1 MAENTDNTRTQHSKI
16 SLILKG
22 AAMGIAEVIPGVS
35 GGTIAFI
42 TGIYEDLIDT
52 ISGVDQNTVWDI
64 LKLRF
69 STLWESLN
77 GPFLLYLIIGMVGGI
92 LTGVFGVTKLLENY
106 PEALWAL
113 FFGLIIASIP
123 LMFSQMQ
130 NRKLVHAIPFIIAAA
145 IAYVITSISPAAGST
160 NLAYIFLAGVI
171 AISAFVLPGISGS
184 FILLLMGLYT
194 VVIPTIKSF
203 LESPELSE
211 LLLISVFALGCL
223 TGLALFSRIVSA
235 AFKNY
240 HDTTIA
246 IMSGFMFGS
255 LNKIWPWRNPS
266 LILNK
271 ETNAFTP
278 IDATNIN
285 SFSSSDEHIK
295 IVKETNVLPMDYFS
309 DPCIIYVI
317 AAFVVGIMLVGGLS
331 LMQKSRI

>member
-1 MAENTDNTRTQHSKI
+1 MEENMSKPRTHHSKI

-69 STLWESLN
+69 SNVWVSLN

-92 LTGVFGVTKLLENY
+92 LAGVFGVTKLLENY

-130 NRKLVHAIPFIIAAA
+130 NRKWGHAIPFIIGAA
-145 IAYVITSISPAAGST
+145 IAYLITSISPAAGST
-160 NLAYIFLAGVI
+160 NMAYIFLAGVI

-194 VVIPTIKSF
+194 VVIPTIKAF

-223 TGLALFSRIVSA
+223 TGLAFFSRIVSA

-240 HDTTIA
+240 HDITITV
-246 IMSGFMFGS
+246 MSGFMFGS
-255 LNKIWPWRNPS
+255 LNKIWPWRNPTA
-266 LILNK
+266 ILNK
-271 ETNAFTP
+271 DTSVISP
-278 IDATNIN
+278 IDSNNI
-285 SFSSSDEHIK
+285 STFSITDKNIK
-295 IVKETNVLPMDYFS
+295 IVKEINVLPSDYFS
-309 DPCIIYVI
+309 DPCTVYVI
-317 AAFVVGIMLVGGLS
+317 AAFVVGIMLVGGLYF
-331 LMQKSRI
+331 MQKSRI